1 MRSLEKVLEAHIN
14 LIGVVPLT
22 NLELFKIIRQASRQE
37 YLKRDKEERWLDQ
50 LTAECTDPN
59 G

>member
-14 LIGVVPLT
+14 IIGVVPLT
-22 NLELFKIIRQASRQE
+22 NLELLKIIRQVSRQE

-50 LTAECTDPN
+50 LAAECTDPN